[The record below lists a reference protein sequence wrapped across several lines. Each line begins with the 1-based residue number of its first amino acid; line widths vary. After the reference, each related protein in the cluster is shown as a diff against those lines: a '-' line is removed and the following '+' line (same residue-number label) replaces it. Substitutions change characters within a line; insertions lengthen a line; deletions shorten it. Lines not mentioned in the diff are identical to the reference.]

1 MPDAL
6 QNHAQSPPEDYVF
19 SGQIGH
25 LLRRAYQRHTAHF
38 QHYIPDSEL
47 TTAQFVVLCA
57 LRDSDGVSLADVV
70 KATVIDQAT
79 LRGVIER
86 LRQRALIA
94 VAPGQADRRKVVIHL
109 TPAGRDLVREMAPF
123 AQQISAS
130 TYGTLNAAER
140 VAMDFLLRKMLLAPT

>member
-1 MPDAL
+1 MSEPMPNNTIPY
-6 QNHAQSPPEDYVF
+6 QNDYVF

-38 QHYIPDSEL
+38 QRYIPDSQL

-57 LRDSDGVSLADVV
+57 VCDHAGLCLADIV

-79 LRGVIER
+79 IRGVVER
-86 LRQRALIA
+86 LRQREWLAIENHSS
-94 VAPGQADRRKVVIHL
+94 DRRKVVIHA
-109 TPAGRDLVREMAPF
+109 TPAGRRLVRDMAPF

-130 TYGTLNAAER
+130 TYGALNAAER
-140 VAMDFLLRKMLLAPT
+140 VAMDFLLRKMLLAAA